1 MSTIPLR
8 LGLNILE
15 EQDKKRG
22 SRRKKE
28 RNKSQIVQVRRK
40 AYLRSFSK
48 ENLWHFVEGNGA
60 IKNVKLLLSTF
71 KS

>member
-40 AYLRSFSK
+40 AYLRIFSK
-48 ENLWHFVEGNGA
+48 ENLWYFVEGYGA
-60 IKNVKLLLSTF
+60 IKNVKLLLNTF
-71 KS
+71 KR

>member
-22 SRRKKE
+22 SRGKKE
-28 RNKSQIVQVRRK
+28 RDKSQIVQVRRK

-48 ENLWHFVEGNGA
+48 ENL
-60 IKNVKLLLSTF
+60 
-71 KS
+71 

>member
-22 SRRKKE
+22 SRGKKE

-48 ENLWHFVEGNGA
+48 ENLWHFVEGYGA
-60 IKNVKLLLSTF
+60 I
-71 KS
+71 

>member
-15 EQDKKRG
+15 EQDNKRG
-22 SRRKKE
+22 SRGKKE

-48 ENLWHFVEGNGA
+48 ENLWHFVEGYGA
-60 IKNVKLLLSTF
+60 I
-71 KS
+71 